1 MKSSCPSLFFGL
13 LVAASGEPV
22 TYPVAKVDVHVPPES
37 NNPYLVPLRR
47 ESVPVRRQGKIASFK
62 TSYSG
67 VISVGSPKRQEF
79 RVVFDTGSGHVVLPA
94 LECRSETCLLH
105 RRYNMQAST
114 SASMVN
120 IDGSPLAA
128 GDYADQATIGF
139 GTGEITGEFVKDRVC
154 LGPADSDDADA
165 PCMDMS
171 LIMAIEMSAQPFK
184 SFGFDGILGLGLS
197 SLALSPSFSF
207 FDMLTKGRG
216 AGSHHF
222 AVYLTEGEED
232 GEEAEVAI
240 GGYNGKRLLEPLAW
254 SPVSKQDL
262 GYWQVKIVAVRING
276 IELDVCKDGTCNGVV
291 DTGSSHLGV
300 PAPHDK
306 EFAALLT
313 QDANDILDCRLVE
326 APTIEIELVGGNL
339 TIYPETYMRRLPL
352 REGVSVGS
360 AKGVS
365 MTAAAAKPVGGDQAE
380 TDKVLLTQNPNVNVT
395 SGVASNSTGNG
406 FLPNDAETKA
416 KETVSQEA
424 ELPPQVR
431 RHCRPKMMPVSMPEP
446 LGPKLFILGEPV
458 LHRYYSVYDWSNPR
472 IGFGLSSSRRNREGP
487 LAFREGADRRGS
499 LPEGMD
505 TILMQQRLTMDSV
518 SSSDADSVGWTDEDV
533 ASGDT
538 LQFSQVTV
546 SIGLSVRPRRVGSLK
561 NLPRD
566 MISEATRGEWSDS
579 I

>member
-1 MKSSCPSLFFGL
+1 
-13 LVAASGEPV
+13 
-22 TYPVAKVDVHVPPES
+22 
-37 NNPYLVPLRR
+37 
-47 ESVPVRRQGKIASFK
+47 
-62 TSYSG
+62 
-67 VISVGSPKRQEF
+67 
-79 RVVFDTGSGHVVLPA
+79 
-94 LECRSETCLLH
+94 
-105 RRYNMQAST
+105 
-114 SASMVN
+114 
-120 IDGSPLAA
+120 
-128 GDYADQATIGF
+128 
-139 GTGEITGEFVKDRVC
+139 
-154 LGPADSDDADA
+154 
-165 PCMDMS
+165 
-171 LIMAIEMSAQPFK
+171 
-184 SFGFDGILGLGLS
+184 
-197 SLALSPSFSF
+197 
-207 FDMLTKGRG
+207 
-216 AGSHHF
+216 
-222 AVYLTEGEED
+222 
-232 GEEAEVAI
+232 
-240 GGYNGKRLLEPLAW
+240 
-254 SPVSKQDL
+254 
-262 GYWQVKIVAVRING
+262 
-276 IELDVCKDGTCNGVV
+276 
-291 DTGSSHLGV
+291 
-300 PAPHDK
+300 
-306 EFAALLT
+306 LLT

-395 SGVASNSTGNG
+395 SGVASSSTGNG

-424 ELPPQVR
+424 ELLPQVR